1 VAYMLHKS
9 AMLIACTLCF
19 TRTTVNSVNQIEVA
33 NGVGQRIA
41 GVTALSTFATAELYI
56 DLQGTRVRVVA
67 EDGPAV
73 PDAALAPLKYA
84 DLKEQIMQLGAT
96 TMSMQDF
103 RALCAQVSFSLCIVI
118 Q

>member
-1 VAYMLHKS
+1 
-9 AMLIACTLCF
+9 
-19 TRTTVNSVNQIEVA
+19 VA
-33 NGVGQRIA
+33 NGVGQRVA
-41 GVTALSTFATAELYI
+41 GITALSTFATSELYI

-103 RALCAQVSFSLCIVI
+103 RALCAQVSCSCAFAV
-118 Q
+118 QHVFGYAATMYAD